1 VVEVEAEVDKATV
14 VIEEHME
21 VDMEV
26 GVGLVEEL
34 EVEHMAAA
42 EEVALVEEVDTEKV
56 VHMVVVL
63 EEVVEVV
70 VAMGV
75 MFPKN
80 YSRTYT

>member
-1 VVEVEAEVDKATV
+1 
-14 VIEEHME
+14 
-21 VDMEV
+21 
-26 GVGLVEEL
+26 
-34 EVEHMAAA
+34 
-42 EEVALVEEVDTEKV
+42 VEEVDTEKV